1 MYIVTGGAGFIGSAI
16 VWKLNQE
23 NISDILIVDNIGNT
37 SKWKNLVGLNYLDY
51 IHKDQFLQ
59 RITSSNY
66 FGEVEAVI
74 HLGACSNTKQRDVD
88 YLLNNNFHYS
98 CDVCEWSKCNNAYF
112 INASSASVYGDGHLG
127 FGEDVELLKLKPLNA
142 YAYSKWLFDK
152 WLMRHKYDSQFAS
165 LRFFNVYGPN
175 EYHKFHAHDNMISM
189 IYQSYMQ
196 LQHSNIVELFKS
208 NDKNIPDGAQ
218 QRDFIYIKDVVNII
232 YWMLENSTSGIF
244 NIGTGCARTWNDL
257 VTIVM
262 NETSLIPEEFGTIKY
277 INMPSNLVGKYQNL
291 TQADI
296 TKLRQIGYN
305 YPFYSLEEGIADY
318 IQNYLKRDCQ
328 TLSGNIE

>member
-1 MYIVTGGAGFIGSAI
+1 
-16 VWKLNQE
+16 
-23 NISDILIVDNIGNT
+23 
-37 SKWKNLVGLNYLDY
+37 
-51 IHKDQFLQ
+51 
-59 RITSSNY
+59 
-66 FGEVEAVI
+66 
-74 HLGACSNTKQRDVD
+74 
-88 YLLNNNFHYS
+88 
-98 CDVCEWSKCNNAYF
+98 
-112 INASSASVYGDGHLG
+112 
-127 FGEDVELLKLKPLNA
+127 
-142 YAYSKWLFDK
+142 
-152 WLMRHKYDSQFAS
+152 
-165 LRFFNVYGPN
+165 
-175 EYHKFHAHDNMISM
+175 
-189 IYQSYMQ
+189 
-196 LQHSNIVELFKS
+196 
-208 NDKNIPDGAQ
+208 
-218 QRDFIYIKDVVNII
+218 
-232 YWMLENSTSGIF
+232 MLENSTSGIF